1 MIVAYGLILPAHD
14 LLRCFACDQ
23 AKLGRAGVGTKCKAT
38 AINGSF
44 RFGQPQTR
52 LPVSVVNKQKYLLCS
67 LTPKTPRFYEG
78 CRDCSSSFLYEAKQ
92 VLLCVET

>member
-23 AKLGRAGVGTKCKAT
+23 AKLGRAGVCTKCKAT

-78 CRDCSSSFLYEAKQ
+78 SGVQGL
-92 VLLCVET
+92 